1 MEEFSRSAALGW
13 IQGGGHTGKKAGL
26 DNMYALLAALNH
38 PEASFP
44 AMHVAGTNGKG
55 STCAI
60 LERILRESGKTTGL
74 YTSPYLCRYNERVRV
89 NGIPIPDDRLLS
101 YIALLRKTSQDLEQR
116 GVFPTP
122 FELGTALAYLYFR
135 DEQVD
140 IAVIEVGLGGRLDS
154 TNTLLPAVSVIAA
167 IGLDHTKTLGDTIEK
182 IAWEKAGIIKPGVPA
197 VVMPQSERVMGVF
210 RDVAKDRKSPLVV
223 AATPSIQAESRYGC
237 RFFLSLPNAGEQEFV
252 LNLAGDHQAA
262 NASLALTALDVM
274 GVSRTAM
281 LNGLPKAT
289 WPGRL
294 EWIGGV
300 LLDGA
305 HNPQGAASLKRF
317 LMSRFPMEKITL
329 VTGMMKD
336 KEYLRC
342 AEILAPL
349 CKKVYATAVDDAR
362 AASPEEIAKTYA
374 GFGVETSVIPHAQEA
389 ICAAK
394 RERGLVVIS
403 GSLYLVGA
411 AREFLHPDDGSI

>member
-1 MEEFSRSAALGW
+1 MNYEQALEFIHGTYKFGEKIELKN
-13 IQGGGHTGKKAGL
+13 IT
-26 DNMYALLAALNH
+26 ALLEELGN
-38 PEASFP
+38 PQDK
-44 AMHVAGTNGKG
+44 MKYVHVAGTNGKG

-210 RDVAKDRKSPLVV
+210 RDVAKERKSPLVV
-223 AATPSIQAESRYGC
+223 AATPSIQAESR
-237 RFFLSLPNAGEQEFV
+237 
-252 LNLAGDHQAA
+252 
-262 NASLALTALDVM
+262 
-274 GVSRTAM
+274 
-281 LNGLPKAT
+281 
-289 WPGRL
+289 
-294 EWIGGV
+294 
-300 LLDGA
+300 
-305 HNPQGAASLKRF
+305 
-317 LMSRFPMEKITL
+317 
-329 VTGMMKD
+329 
-336 KEYLRC
+336 
-342 AEILAPL
+342 
-349 CKKVYATAVDDAR
+349 
-362 AASPEEIAKTYA
+362 
-374 GFGVETSVIPHAQEA
+374 
-389 ICAAK
+389 
-394 RERGLVVIS
+394 
-403 GSLYLVGA
+403 
-411 AREFLHPDDGSI
+411 